1 MEIQQT
7 NQIPSQLNRFK
18 VDEMHDINII
28 EWNKKRKLHG
38 YQLDLLRPKNKCRVE
53 NVSSEGASMLN
64 ESSILESADNHT
76 VNSRVDASSA
86 EDRSEPESAKD
97 SNSFIED
104 SDTSM
109 SVNEEAKPDADCAN
123 AYLCVNRLSYSEEE
137 TFIDRKYNPSYD
149 DLDTQAL
156 ENPEERLLR
165 LGTLS
170 DHVYSEYD
178 KDNIDQS
185 VDKEFEDFLCSNGVN
200 PDTYVLSSGRWDVNQ
215 EAQSSTRPPTIDQ
228 EFEEYF
234 SALML

>member
-1 MEIQQT
+1 M
-7 NQIPSQLNRFK
+7 NKSPSSWLYLMISFVYVEVHSIICYIVLIFHIFLFNSHFSKILSRFK

-123 AYLCVNRLSYSEEE
+123 AYLCGKPSTSFLHWHN
-137 TFIDRKYNPSYD
+137 YNVTNLQILCLKCYFRTCSFTWISS
-149 DLDTQAL
+149 LVM
-156 ENPEERLLR
+156 LL
-165 LGTLS
+165 
-170 DHVYSEYD
+170 V
-178 KDNIDQS
+178 K
-185 VDKEFEDFLCSNGVN
+185 
-200 PDTYVLSSGRWDVNQ
+200 
-215 EAQSSTRPPTIDQ
+215 
-228 EFEEYF
+228 
-234 SALML
+234 